1 MAFGVTAHV
10 HLAVHGRAGIAGG
23 VTDALFGH
31 EIAHIWECAIVP
43 GVRCGEREQEE
54 GTVDHRPRVVDA
66 LVLSRDERGVAATIA
81 KGSVRSQGCPSRKH
95 CSSL

>member
-1 MAFGVTAHV
+1 MAFGLTAHV
-10 HLAVHGRAGIAGG
+10 HLAIHGRAGIAGG

-54 GTVDHRPRVVDA
+54 GTVEHR
-66 LVLSRDERGVAATIA
+66 LMCVLATESELKAFAA
-81 KGSVRSQGCPSRKH
+81 R
-95 CSSL
+95 